1 MTTYIEDSERGLSR
15 PVKDAKNKTTKAT
28 KDKQKGV
35 NGSLKREAYPGRI
48 NTPSEKI
55 YEGYN
60 NSHIVLGKDREDETY
75 SGYGG
80 KGYGESGM
88 VHIVAGHFGA
98 GLGLYSEDIN
108 NPVSTNPNFMLDSS
122 YIYISQTADIDKYM
136 SLRDG
141 TVGNSVKKS
150 AIGIKADDIRLVAN
164 RGIKLVTSPFSEDSK
179 RQPVL
184 KVKGIDLIAGN
195 DDADLQPMLKGQN
208 TIDAIKEMASLM
220 ETFIDIMTEV
230 IHHQA
235 NADAANALHQ
245 HITNVPGEPTLPD
258 STEIYDSNMA
268 ANYVFTQVSN
278 TKLDLLRKNLGQYKE
293 KFLVNSGE
301 VYIASRFNNTN

>member
-1 MTTYIEDSERGLSR
+1 MSNYIEDSEKNLSKE
-15 PVKDAKNKTTKAT
+15 VKDAKNKVTKGT
-28 KDKQKGV
+28 KDRQKGV

-48 NTPSEKI
+48 NTPSEKT

-98 GLGLYSEDIN
+98 GLGIYSEDIN

-122 YIYISQTADIDKYM
+122 YIYVSQTADIDKYM
-136 SLRDG
+136 SLKDG
-141 TVGNSVKKS
+141 TIGNSVKKS

-195 DDADLQPMLKGQN
+195 DDTDLQPILKGQN
-208 TIDAIKEMASLM
+208 TIDAIKEMAVLM

-230 IHHQA
+230 VHHQA
-235 NADAANALHQ
+235 NADVANALHQ
-245 HITNVPGEPTLPD
+245 HITNVPGEPTLPGP
-258 STEIYDSNMA
+258 TEIYDSNMT